1 MTKHIFFSLLVIAFH
16 MTSAQNEWGG
26 ITPANLQLQS
36 YQEFPD
42 ADAVI
47 LLKSGHLTPQEGQ
60 QGYEFAKTF
69 YLRIHILTEK
79 GLENADQAI
88 YYYSKDNHERVGKY
102 RARTVNLENGELSF
116 STLKK
121 KDFFKDDDLTTNY
134 SALKF
139 TFPNVKPGSILEFE
153 YTVYKKSIFSDIW
166 YFQGDLPTITSTFAF
181 IPHNKMSHVFLF
193 QGLFDDRLQNFAAG
207 AWIMNN
213 IPELKEEPFVSNLD
227 DFRAKMLIQ
236 LDAYVS
242 NGITKKTLNSW
253 EDLTKEMY
261 QENSFGKLNKK
272 NMDLDDEV
280 GLIVNRNEEPEE
292 KLKRIYKYITENIE
306 WDGTRRIF
314 TEDDLDKIMEEKKG
328 SSAQIN
334 LVLTRMLRQ
343 AEITAY
349 PLLLSTRK
357 HGVII
362 KAYPLLVQFNTLACY
377 AEIDG
382 KPYILDATDPNR
394 AYDLPDIDL
403 LNDEGWLLDEENP
416 RWIRVPRNYPSDDNT
431 VAWLKMEEDGNLSGS
446 VSSIFGGYAAV
457 ENRDAIQES
466 EDDFWE
472 KHIKK
477 HIPEGEISEMKIVN
491 ADDPYSNLTA
501 KAEIKTSDFSNVAGD
516 FIYLKPMLMFG
527 IENNPFKAT
536 QRYYPVDFVH
546 EHQSQTNL
554 TFIIPEEYEVESL
567 PKSARLGL
575 ADGGMSFIYQCER
588 VYGTPGMD
596 MTRHRAARRIWFSAM
611 SGP

>member
-1 MTKHIFFSLLVIAFH
+1 
-16 MTSAQNEWGG
+16 
-26 ITPANLQLQS
+26 
-36 YQEFPD
+36 
-42 ADAVI
+42 
-47 LLKSGHLTPQEGQ
+47 
-60 QGYEFAKTF
+60 
-69 YLRIHILTEK
+69 
-79 GLENADQAI
+79 
-88 YYYSKDNHERVGKY
+88 
-102 RARTVNLENGELSF
+102 
-116 STLKK
+116 
-121 KDFFKDDDLTTNY
+121 
-134 SALKF
+134 
-139 TFPNVKPGSILEFE
+139 
-153 YTVYKKSIFSDIW
+153 
-166 YFQGDLPTITSTFAF
+166 
-181 IPHNKMSHVFLF
+181 MSHVFLF

-314 TEDDLDKIMEEKKG
+314 TEDDLDKIMGEKKG

-343 AEITAY
+343 AEIKAY

-431 VAWLKMEEDGNLSGS
+431 VAWL
-446 VSSIFGGYAAV
+446 
-457 ENRDAIQES
+457 
-466 EDDFWE
+466 
-472 KHIKK
+472 
-477 HIPEGEISEMKIVN
+477 
-491 ADDPYSNLTA
+491 
-501 KAEIKTSDFSNVAGD
+501 
-516 FIYLKPMLMFG
+516 
-527 IENNPFKAT
+527 
-536 QRYYPVDFVH
+536 
-546 EHQSQTNL
+546 
-554 TFIIPEEYEVESL
+554 
-567 PKSARLGL
+567 
-575 ADGGMSFIYQCER
+575 
-588 VYGTPGMD
+588 
-596 MTRHRAARRIWFSAM
+596 
-611 SGP
+611 